1 MRFHR
6 FRFTLPQFMLIVALA
21 GILISAGMLI
31 LRPSGE
37 PECWASAL
45 AFSPDGKSLAASAYV
60 YHNVQVWSPTPRVLG
75 ADANHTFLLLSVPDL
90 HVKRVLDRSTRPG
103 TISVAWPVRKMGLG
117 QSLAFSPD
125 GTAVATK
132 GLDNVVSIWTVRS
145 GEKIRELS
153 TTAELSGGVSWA
165 GDGTLAASASD
176 ACYVLRKDVPT
187 LQKAT
192 SRGRFVSVALSPDGK
207 NMVTADDDGKIELW
221 DTQRGRRLR
230 ELDAGGFPFAK
241 PGLAVSHDGLHVA
254 AGSVDFKRNQGS
266 GVVRVWEAASGSE
279 LLATEM
285 PLPIVAVAFSPD
297 DSTLAASGVDGKLR
311 LLSLNG
317 GENDTID
324 VGATISAIAF
334 SSDGTVLATG
344 DSKGRVCLWD
354 PASKQ
359 LLSQALLHR
368 GWTVPHWLLLVGA
381 SIIWYVLWRYV
392 RHTPTQQLSKASCR

>member
-1 MRFHR
+1 MYNQFDVQAVPTVFVIMRFHR

-31 LRPSGE
+31 LRLSGE
-37 PECWASAL
+37 PECWASGAGVFPGRKIAGRKCL
-45 AFSPDGKSLAASAYV
+45 RLPQRASSSPDTT
-60 YHNVQVWSPTPRVLG
+60 SPRP
-75 ADANHTFLLLSVPDL
+75 DANHTFLLLSVPDL

-324 VGATISAIAF
+324 VGAAISAVSAF
-334 SSDGTVLATG
+334 SV
-344 DSKGRVCLWD
+344 
-354 PASKQ
+354 
-359 LLSQALLHR
+359 
-368 GWTVPHWLLLVGA
+368 
-381 SIIWYVLWRYV
+381 
-392 RHTPTQQLSKASCR
+392 